1 MYINLYVLIL
11 YTMLEIT
18 KNKRKIISVEIE
30 WMSICL
36 LKDSENIL
44 MTKKELSKFFA
55 TPKDLVKNQLENT
68 DYRSIEISRKTKK
81 YYSINDIIILGYKL
95 KKYKETKT
103 LVLLQRYIKNHSNNG
118 SFLGRMKKIYT
129 HIDKV
134 VTV

>member
-1 MYINLYVLIL
+1 
-11 YTMLEIT
+11 
-18 KNKRKIISVEIE
+18 
-30 WMSICL
+30 
-36 LKDSENIL
+36 

>member
-11 YTMLEIT
+11 YTMLKIT

-30 WMSICL
+30 WNNITL

-44 MTKKELSKFFA
+44 MTKKELAKIFA
-55 TPKDLVKNQLENT
+55 TTKDIVKDQLENT

-81 YYSINDIIILGYKL
+81 YYSINDIIILGYRL

-103 LVLLQRYIKNHSNNG
+103 LVLLQRYIRTHSNNE
-118 SFLGRMKKIYT
+118 SFLWRMKKIYT
-129 HIDKV
+129 HIDKIP
-134 VTV
+134 TV